1 MLTEFTI
8 IPIGVGESLSR
19 YVVDLVKIVEESGL
33 DYRLTPMSTVVEGEW
48 DEVMSLVTRCHKK
61 TREKANRV
69 ITSITIDDRAGKKDR
84 LTGKIESVEQ
94 VLGKEVKK

>member
-1 MLTEFTI
+1 MLAEFTI

-19 YVVDLVKIVEESGL
+19 YVADLVKIVEKSGL

-48 DEVMSLVTRCHKK
+48 DEVMSLIALCHKR
-61 TREKANRV
+61 TRESANRV

-84 LTGKIESVEQ
+84 LIGKIESVEK
-94 VLGKEVKK
+94 VLGKGVKK